1 MHTKTGLFTPN
12 EKKKKKKVSETLDGE
27 EQAIPLQT
35 MHMKS

>member
-12 EKKKKKKVSETLDGE
+12 EKKKKKVSETLDGE

-35 MHMKS
+35 MHMKN